1 MKLGAPASGIP
12 VSWVDGCISAAAA
25 FPFAG
30 ASSVMNN
37 NRMVVA
43 DKKAVDIIW
52 FRMVRLCAGRAVLA
66 PNTLKRKG
74 YKELLT

>member
-1 MKLGAPASGIP
+1 
-12 VSWVDGCISAAAA
+12 
-25 FPFAG
+25 
-30 ASSVMNN
+30 MNN
-37 NRMVVA
+37 NKMVVA